1 MKAHTILELVS
12 FLGLAIAITLWITDD
27 NTTHATFLGLL
38 ISTVW
43 IIVGPH
49 IDRLH

>member
-1 MKAHTILELVS
+1 MKARTVLELVS
-12 FLGLAIAITLWITDD
+12 FLGLAIAVTLWLTDE

-43 IIVGPH
+43 IIIGPH
-49 IDRLH
+49 LEKP